1 MPIVSVGCPEEILNL
16 RQIMVIQLIG
26 EVWLPY
32 TWLLIMADS
41 PRQKHWWAN
50 WGEKNPW
57 GSRSE
62 GQYIPW
68 SSEVDALIPIPQG
81 DKMQSFWGLNYGLDI
96 VACGHVEG
104 IQLPGIAKVTSR
116 KMAAQV
122 LVLKVINLYMKFQ
135 VSGRGN
141 ISII

>member
-1 MPIVSVGCPEEILNL
+1 
-16 RQIMVIQLIG
+16 
-26 EVWLPY
+26 
-32 TWLLIMADS
+32 MADS
-41 PRQKHWWAN
+41 PRQTHWWAN

-62 GQYIPW
+62 EQCIPW
-68 SSEVDALIPIPQG
+68 SSEAHALIPIPEG
-81 DKMQSFWGLNYGLDI
+81 DKTKSFWGLNHGLDI
-96 VACGHVEG
+96 VGCGHIEG

-116 KMAAQV
+116 KMAAKV
-122 LVLKVINLYMKFQ
+122 LVLKVINLYMKFK